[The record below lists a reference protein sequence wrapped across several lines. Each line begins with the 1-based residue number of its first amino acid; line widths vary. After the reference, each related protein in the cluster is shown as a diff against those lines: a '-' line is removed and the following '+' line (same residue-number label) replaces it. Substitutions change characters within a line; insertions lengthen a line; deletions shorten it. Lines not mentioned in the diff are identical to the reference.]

1 MTSASAEFP
10 PLSLRQLEDVRAAL
24 TWAREE
30 DLRIYSRRQSLGM
43 AGR

>member
-24 TWAREE
+24 TWVREE
-30 DLRIYSRRQSLGM
+30 GLRISVEKAKCGV